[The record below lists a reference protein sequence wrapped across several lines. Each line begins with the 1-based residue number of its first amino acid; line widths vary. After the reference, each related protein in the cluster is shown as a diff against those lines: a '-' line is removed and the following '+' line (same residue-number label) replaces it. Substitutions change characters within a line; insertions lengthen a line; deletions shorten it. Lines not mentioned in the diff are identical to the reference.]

1 MPSDQQSKYQPM
13 VQGTLAFKDVATDTP
28 TNLRPKGPRL
38 VRSAPPT
45 KPEVSTP
52 KTLEMTPARQFFI
65 NLRIASQAAAAAATP
80 PAAARQREN
89 PYETNCGRCG
99 LMMIFR
105 NPLTDWVKAF
115 CGRCGESVWVR

>member
-1 MPSDQQSKYQPM
+1 MSSDQQSKHQPM
-13 VQGTLAFKDVATDTP
+13 VQGTLALKEADTSTP
-28 TNLRPKGPRL
+28 TKLPAKGPRL
-38 VRSAPPT
+38 VRSVPPT

-52 KTLEMTPARQFFI
+52 NSLEMTPARQFFI
-65 NLRIASQAAAAAATP
+65 NLRIASQAKATP
-80 PAAARQREN
+80 PVVAKQPEN